1 MKRMMR
7 CPTHQGEPL
16 GSVILAFAHTSLSRS
31 LVAFTQSLTTT
42 FRLRALFGIK
52 KKVLKRGE
60 ADRPIAPGSG
70 SGLGESK
77 NASASE
83 QSCGFQ
89 PDAQDDSGPG
99 VAGDGELVK
108 AARGISDEGRLVLQG
123 LIAAFSQVRAGA
135 VHRRSV
141 FRLLASVLFLP
152 RRTGIVPRPL
162 PLPRVLP
169 LLIRA
174 LRPLR
179 FLRPASS
186 APPASPKDPTWRRG
200 SRHRCLCLAGVDGE

>member
-1 MKRMMR
+1 MMR

-135 VHRRSV
+135 VHRSV

-152 RRTGIVPRPL
+152 RRTGIVPRSL
-162 PLPRVLP
+162 PPPRVLP